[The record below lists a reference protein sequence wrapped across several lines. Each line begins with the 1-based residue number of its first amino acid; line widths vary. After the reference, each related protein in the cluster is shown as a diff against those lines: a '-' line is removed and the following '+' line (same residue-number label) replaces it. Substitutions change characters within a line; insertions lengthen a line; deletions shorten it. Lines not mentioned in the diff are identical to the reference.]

1 MRLLSDT
8 IVLGLMLAG
17 FAAQAAPDVP
27 GNKSTNAALPTGSA
41 GIAGDLHGAGDS
53 DWYRV
58 QLTRAYAYGV
68 LVIANCSETTVR
80 LLDGKGQTL
89 SSVRGSYEFPAFISH
104 YTNYSGLYYVEIK
117 SLGIYSDCDPRR
129 GGVYS
134 GSFRLSAVRECGE
147 DRRTRCIL
155 PIGASVDSQ
164 ISSYNDKDW
173 FKVEVPR
180 KGIYTFSV
188 TPQPHGDFY
197 IPPRMAVRRA
207 DTSVITDTVRHD
219 AYQCSPYG
227 GAGACL
233 RVPLKPG
240 TYYVVVRIP
249 DEGGGL
255 YRLSARA
262 GK

>member
-1 MRLLSDT
+1 MRLPSGA

-17 FAAQAAPDVP
+17 SAVQAAPDVP
-27 GNKSTNAALPTGSA
+27 GNKSTKAVLPTGSA
-41 GIAGDLHGAGDS
+41 GILGDLYGAGDS

-68 LVIANCSETTVR
+68 LVTANCSVTTVR
-80 LLDGKGQTL
+80 LLDDKGRTL
-89 SSVRGSYEFPAFISH
+89 SSVRGYYEFPAFISH
-104 YTNYSGLYYVEIK
+104 YTKYSGLYYVEVK
-117 SLGIYSDCDPRR
+117 SLGIYSECDPRR
-129 GGVYS
+129 GGFYS
-134 GSFRLSAVRECGE
+134 GSFYLSAVRECGE
-147 DRRTRCIL
+147 DRRTRCVL

-173 FKVEVPR
+173 FKVEVSR
-180 KGIYTFSV
+180 KGVYTFSV
-188 TPQPHGDFY
+188 TPQPGGDFY
-197 IPPRMAVRRA
+197 VTPSMAVRRA

-219 AYQCSPYG
+219 AYQCSPDG

-249 DEGGGL
+249 DEGGGR